1 MFKSSQKIVSAVL
14 IAFLFV
20 FLFITP
26 NSTKACEDAPQT
38 LLSLYLYSDLIILAE
53 LDSSNIIKR
62 EDEGEY
68 GYSVEIERNLRIIQI
83 LKGQPNLKN
92 VSFTNY
98 EFRENPNAQV
108 SSDEMM
114 EIDHSYYDRYV
125 DISTIK
131 SGDKYLFFLTKDE
144 ENNKYVLTDY
154 SSAVKDV
161 SGKIDIYEKSIAEL
175 KAISESKENQM
186 QMLAEWII
194 KSIEEPET
202 RQDGIRDL
210 SESFYSLEY
219 GEENA
224 ETQNKLPVFDK
235 TFTLYESK
243 ISETLTDSQ
252 KSRISG
258 VLYPMLQEAW
268 FSQKPQYVHYG
279 IASILGSFN
288 RSRLAIHSFNMLK
301 SVDKKDSE
309 RKEIIMSFLTD
320 VVGDTDLSEIY
331 YEFARVSS
339 ESNSNNAKT
348 AAELKAQNALKAE
361 LLKKFDKRFELMFNR
376 NFKPF
381 PEKG

>member
-1 MFKSSQKIVSAVL
+1 MFKSSQKVFSAIL

-26 NSTKACEDAPQT
+26 NSTKACEEEPQT

-62 EDEGEY
+62 EDESEY
-68 GYSVEIERNLRIIQI
+68 GYSVQIERNLKIIQI
-83 LKGQPNLKN
+83 LKGQPNLKDI
-92 VSFTNY
+92 SFVNY
-98 EFRENPNAQV
+98 EYRENPNAQV

-114 EIDHSYYDRYV
+114 ETDHSYYDRYV
-125 DISTIK
+125 DISKIK

-144 ENNKYVLTDY
+144 ENKNYVLTDY
-154 SSAVKDV
+154 NSAVKDV
-161 SGKIDIYEKSIAEL
+161 SGKFDIYKKSIAEL
-175 KAISESKENQM
+175 TAISESKENQM
-186 QMLAEWII
+186 QRLAEWIV

-219 GEENA
+219 VEENA
-224 ETQNKLPVFDK
+224 EEQIKPAVFDK

-243 ISETLTDSQ
+243 IAETLSDSQ

-268 FSQKPQYVHYG
+268 FGEKPQYVHYG

-288 RSRLAIHSFNMLK
+288 RSRLAIHSFNMLR

-309 RKEIIMSFLTD
+309 RKEVIMSFLTD

-331 YEFARVSS
+331 YEFARVSYKLKQ
-339 ESNSNNAKT
+339 EKPKT
-348 AAELKAQNALKAE
+348 TKELKAQNALKIE
-361 LLKKFDKRFELMFNR
+361 LLKKFDKRFELMLNR

-381 PEKG
+381 PEKS